1 MDDPTIIKRKE
12 SPAQSYRFEIGLLQ
26 KEASMD
32 RSSFEANTGL
42 TYQETTGL
50 IDDWRSYRHVE
61 WNRSLTTAGLI
72 KVSLIFGF

>member
-50 IDDWRSYRHVE
+50 IDD
-61 WNRSLTTAGLI
+61 
-72 KVSLIFGF
+72 